1 MAILEDKG
9 NFVST
14 TGGTVTLQLGE
25 LVTALGQQLGL
36 PSGVIDRIP
45 PDAGNIVIAKS
56 DQLAAAQN
64 GVKAVKWMGI
74 LLGIVVIALYGLA
87 VYLAKGRRRRTFRN
101 IGWAVIAVGLFLAIT
116 RRVTGNYVM
125 SMLSDPTLRPAVK
138 AVYTI
143 GSQLLVDLAWT
154 IFIWGLVIVVGCFL
168 AGPTRPAVWV
178 RRTIAPVLNL
188 RWEAVAIG
196 AVAIYLI
203 LLLWAPVPAL
213 QTWPSALGLAV
224 VLGLGLWALR
234 RRTLV
239 EFPDAELGGA
249 VSGARD
255 KLGSA
260 WGSVTSSVK
269 GIGGGGGGAATTTP
283 ASSSASPSCT
293 TAASW
298 TTPSSPR
305 PRPSCSPA
313 DPRRTIPTSS
323 RRTIA
328 GSDRFT
334 REGSSAGAEALHPD
348 RRGLDAGRHEQHR
361 GVLHEATRA
370 AQVHRR
376 ARIDRAQV
384 GGRESPRRP
393 VRRRAA
399 PTSCTTTVTSGPVS
413 SSA

>member
-1 MAILEDKG
+1 M
-9 NFVST
+9 
-14 TGGTVTLQLGE
+14 
-25 LVTALGQQLGL
+25 
-36 PSGVIDRIP
+36 IDRIP

-64 GVKAVKWMGI
+64 GVKAIKWMGI
-74 LLGIVVIALYGLA
+74 LLGLVVIALYGLA

-143 GSQLLVDLAWT
+143 GSQLLVNLAWT
-154 IFIWGLVIVVGCFL
+154 IFIWGVVIVVGCFL

-188 RWEAVAIG
+188 RWEAVAVG

-239 EFPDAELGGA
+239 G
-249 VSGARD
+249 V
-255 KLGSA
+255 
-260 WGSVTSSVK
+260 
-269 GIGGGGGGAATTTP
+269 
-283 ASSSASPSCT
+283 
-293 TAASW
+293 
-298 TTPSSPR
+298 PR
-305 PRPSCSPA
+305 
-313 DPRRTIPTSS
+313 
-323 RRTIA
+323 
-328 GSDRFT
+328 
-334 REGSSAGAEALHPD
+334 
-348 RRGLDAGRHEQHR
+348 
-361 GVLHEATRA
+361 
-370 AQVHRR
+370 RR
-376 ARIDRAQV
+376 ARRFRLRRPRASSARRGDR
-384 GGRESPRRP
+384 SPRR
-393 VRRRAA
+393 
-399 PTSCTTTVTSGPVS
+399 
-413 SSA
+413 